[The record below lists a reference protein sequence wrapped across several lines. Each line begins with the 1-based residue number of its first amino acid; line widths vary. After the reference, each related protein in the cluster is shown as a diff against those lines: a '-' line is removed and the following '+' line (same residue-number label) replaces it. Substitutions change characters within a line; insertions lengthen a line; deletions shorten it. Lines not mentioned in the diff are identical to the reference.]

1 MPVNAPNDNL
11 DVLAPSFNLKNV
23 DDKMVSLDNA
33 KGLNGTV
40 IVFICNHC
48 PYVKAIASRL
58 KKDADELLEHSINTI
73 AIMSNDVIN
82 YPDDSFDNMKIFS
95 EKYKFNFPYLY
106 DETQEVA
113 KNYNAVCTPDI
124 FGFDNW
130 SKALEGVD
138 VLIHCASK
146 VHCMNKFQKNYEEF
160 EKINVLATKKLA
172 IQAAKSRVKRFIFL
186 STVTVHGENTK
197 KGFPFKNC
205 KGPH

>member
-11 DVLAPSFNLKNV
+11 DVLAPSFNLKNI
-23 DDKMVSLDNA
+23 DDEIVSLDNA

-95 EKYKFNFPYLY
+95 DKYKFNFPYLY

-113 KNYNAVCTPDI
+113 KNYNAVCTPDF
-124 FGFDNW
+124 FGYDKDFGLQYRGRIRELRELKPVRSGD
-130 SKALEGVD
+130 SDL
-138 VLIHCASK
+138 
-146 VHCMNKFQKNYEEF
+146 
-160 EKINVLATKKLA
+160 
-172 IQAAKSRVKRFIFL
+172 FIAMKQV
-186 STVTVHGENTK
+186 SETG
-197 KGFPFKNC
+197 
-205 KGPH
+205 KGPEEQFPSMGCGIKWSSN